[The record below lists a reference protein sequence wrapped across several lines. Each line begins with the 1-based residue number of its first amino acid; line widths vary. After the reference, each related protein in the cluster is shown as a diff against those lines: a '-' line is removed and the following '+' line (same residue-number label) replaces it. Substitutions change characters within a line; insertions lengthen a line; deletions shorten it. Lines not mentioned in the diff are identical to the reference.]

1 MSEVQNNEKA
11 TDVVPEAQDN
21 LKVAVDKVAE
31 TMDMTVSN
39 VVGDDGPSTKQ
50 IIVRTT
56 DAEHERWKMA
66 AHKIGKS
73 MSQFIRDS
81 VSAKVSETLD
91 CQHPLNLRRYYPWAE
106 FCLKCNT
113 RIRG

>member
-1 MSEVQNNEKA
+1 MSDVTNNEQVSSV
-11 TDVVPEAQDN
+11 TPEEQDN
-21 LKVAVDKVAE
+21 LKVAVNKVAE
-31 TMDMTVSN
+31 SMDMTVSN
-39 VVGDDGPSTKQ
+39 AVGDDGPSTKQ

-56 DAEHERWKMA
+56 DVDHERWKMA
-66 AHKIGKS
+66 AHKTGMS

-81 VSAKVSETLD
+81 VNLKVSETLD
-91 CQHPLNLRRYYPWAE
+91 CQHPLNMRRYYPWAE